1 MLPLFLALCVILFL
15 WMTGWY
21 FVARYFRRTDFV
33 DMVWWLSY
41 GVIAAFL
48 LFVSPLDARIFPL
61 LFVILWS
68 VRLVSHIIVRL
79 RKHDED
85 PRYAAFRISWG
96 DDFPWK
102 SYVYIFLL
110 QGLFIGIIA
119 LPLFFMTGEITAQ
132 YVIGAILWIVW
143 FIFEYIADRQM
154 NVFRRDERNKWK
166 IIQSG
171 LWKYSRH
178 PNYFWELLMWWSLWI
193 MSITSISSLLWILSP
208 LLLSYL
214 IIYVTGIPMLEASL
228 CKRAGYETYIRKT
241 SILIPLPPKK

>member
-1 MLPLFLALCVILFL
+1 MLPLFLALCAILFF

-21 FVARYFRRTDFV
+21 FVARYFRRTDIV

-48 LFVSPLDARIFPL
+48 LFTSPLDARVVAF

-79 RKHDED
+79 RKHAED

-96 DDFPWK
+96 DDFWWK

-132 YVIGAILWIVW
+132 SIIGAVLWVVW
-143 FIFEYIADRQM
+143 FVFEYIIPFRKL
-154 NVFRRDERNKWK
+154 VFER
-166 IIQSG
+166 S
-171 LWKYSRH
+171 
-178 PNYFWELLMWWSLWI
+178 
-193 MSITSISSLLWILSP
+193 
-208 LLLSYL
+208 
-214 IIYVTGIPMLEASL
+214 
-228 CKRAGYETYIRKT
+228 
-241 SILIPLPPKK
+241 